1 MIGEN
6 IKEIM
11 AICEF
16 GGEVNLCSPHP
27 MLTNKIQIDWILVP

>member
-1 MIGEN
+1 MESTEIDLVIGFNIRQRRNYKSMRKEKN

-16 GGEVNLCSPHP
+16 F
-27 MLTNKIQIDWILVP
+27 